1 MIKPSIPID
10 EEERLSALYHYE
22 ILDTLPEDD
31 LDSITRLASEIC
43 QTPISLISLVDT
55 KRQWF
60 KSHYGTETT
69 ETPRDVAFCAHAIN
83 TPNEA
88 FIVPDSRIDD
98 RFYDNPLVTGAPN
111 VVFYAGIPLLS
122 PDGFA
127 LGTLCI
133 VDNKPRELKQFQID
147 ALKLLA
153 DQVIRLFDL
162 RKANIELEKTKK
174 ILQKRNRDL
183 ETFASVVSHDLKSPL
198 SNISSFIEL
207 FKLNYSNLL
216 DNKGQKLLNYI
227 DDSSMKLRNLVDGIL
242 TYYRSDQLLF
252 EKNEN
257 VNINQLL
264 NNIINLLSPGN
275 SIKFNLP
282 PNNVINVNKAA
293 LMQIFLNL
301 LGNSIRYNNK
311 AQPIIDITCQNDD
324 KYYYFSIKDNGM
336 GIAPDKIDIIFDLFV
351 TGQKKDINGIDSI
364 GIGLPTVKKLI
375 GNLGGDIKVESIP
388 DQFTKF
394 SFSIAK
400 RPTASVS
407 ARQ

>member
-1 MIKPSIPID
+1 MINPDIPNN
-10 EEERLSALYHYE
+10 ENERLSALYRYE

-43 QTPISLISLVDT
+43 QTPISLISLIDK

-60 KSHYGTETT
+60 KSHHGIENT

-83 TPNEA
+83 TPNQA

-122 PDGFA
+122 PDGYA

-133 VDNKPRELKQFQID
+133 VDNKPHELKQFQID
-147 ALKLLA
+147 ALQLLA
-153 DQVIRLFDL
+153 DQVIRLFEL
-162 RKANIELEKTKK
+162 RKANRELEKTKK
-174 ILQKRNRDL
+174 ILEKRNRDL

-264 NNIINLLSPGN
+264 NNIINLLSPGD

-301 LGNSIRYNNK
+301 LSNSIRYNNK
-311 AQPIIDITCQNDD
+311 AQPIIDITCQNND

-351 TGQKKDINGIDSI
+351 TGQKKDINGVDSI

-394 SFSIAK
+394 SFSVAK

>member
-1 MIKPSIPID
+1 MIKPGIPNN
-10 EEERLSALYHYE
+10 EEERLSALYRYE

-43 QTPISLISLVDT
+43 QTPISLISLIDA

-60 KSHYGTETT
+60 KSHHGIEST

-83 TPNEA
+83 TPNQA

-98 RFYDNPLVTGAPN
+98 RFFDNPLVTGAPN

-122 PDGFA
+122 PEGFA

-133 VDNKPRELKQFQID
+133 VDDKPRELKQFQID

-153 DQVIRLFDL
+153 DQVIRLFEL
-162 RKANIELEKTKK
+162 RKSNIELEKTKK
-174 ILQKRNRDL
+174 ILEKRNRDL

-216 DNKGQKLLNYI
+216 DEKGQKLLNYI
-227 DDSSMKLRNLVDGIL
+227 DDSSLKLRNLVDGIL

-252 EKNEN
+252 EKNES
-257 VNINQLL
+257 ISIKQLIT
-264 NNIINLLSPGN
+264 NTINLLSPGN
-275 SIKFNLP
+275 RVKFNLP
-282 PNNVINVNKAA
+282 PDNNINVNKAA
-293 LMQIFLNL
+293 LTQIFLNL
-301 LGNSIRYNNK
+301 LNNSIRYNNK
-311 AQPIIDITCQNDD
+311 AQPVIDITYQNDN
-324 KYYYFSIKDNGM
+324 KHHYFTISDNGI

-351 TGQKKDINGIDSI
+351 TGQKKDVNGVDSI

-375 GNLGGDIKVESIP
+375 GNLGGDIKVESVP
-388 DQFTKF
+388 DRFTKF

-400 RPTASVS
+400 
-407 ARQ
+407 